1 MSGGRLSNEEIYELY
16 EELKISI
23 DDFKVDSRIF
33 SVWEI
38 PPLKRGTR
46 ISTSTSLRND

>member
-1 MSGGRLSNEEIYELY
+1 MKSTRPSKKEIQDVFDKLQIQNMDYTPKFE
-16 EELKISI
+16 
-23 DDFKVDSRIF
+23 
-33 SVWEI
+33 VWEI